1 MIAVTQRSPSTRTS
15 PATEPAQERA
25 SQPAGERAGA
35 ARGLRLALAGG
46 GTGGH
51 LVPGL
56 HLLASARDAASMDSS
71 GMRFDDVV
79 WFTSTRAVEER
90 VLARLADH
98 AGTVPL
104 ERVELALE
112 PKGGGAPS
120 RTGLVLR
127 TPAAVMRARER
138 LVAHQSEVLLALGG
152 FAGLPAVLAARS
164 LGIPVA
170 LLELNAC
177 PGAAT
182 RWLSR
187 FAARVFH
194 AWPASARSLAG
205 SVHMQSGHVH
215 TGPPLAP
222 EFTRG
227 APPSALV
234 ASARVELG
242 FDPERPLLVI
252 LGGSQGASALNRF
265 ACAHAPAIVASGVQV
280 LHQTGPARA
289 QEGLP
294 EFSGY
299 RALEYID
306 PAWRALAAATVV
318 LCRGGASTLAEV
330 AALARPAIVVPYPH
344 HPDRHQE
351 KNALELGDGVRI
363 VQEERLSVSARQE
376 LIELCDERGTA
387 TRDRMSIALRA
398 ALPRDACERI
408 RAELAALAQVH
419 ATRARRNTRP
429 LAAVTSSDH
438 AAPQDPS

>member
-1 MIAVTQRSPSTRTS
+1 MIAVTERTPSTRIS
-15 PATEPAQERA
+15 PATEPAHERA
-25 SQPAGERAGA
+25 PQTAGERGCV

-56 HLLASARDAASMDSS
+56 HLLASARDAAPTDSIGAS
-71 GMRFDDVV
+71 FDDVV

-98 AGTVPL
+98 AGNVPV

-112 PKGGGAPS
+112 PAGGGAPS

-194 AWPASARSLAG
+194 AWPASARTFPGAAHL
-205 SVHMQSGHVH
+205 H

-227 APPSALV
+227 APPSEFV
-234 ASARVELG
+234 ASARRELG

-299 RALEYID
+299 RALEYVD
-306 PAWRALAAATVV
+306 PAWSALAAATVV

-330 AALARPAIVVPYPH
+330 AALSRPAIVVPYPH

-363 VQEERLSVSARQE
+363 VPEERLSVSARQE
-376 LIELCDERGTA
+376 LIELCDERGTS
-387 TRDRMSIALRA
+387 TRDRMSVALRA

-408 RAELAALAQVH
+408 RTELRALAQDRAVRADRVH
-419 ATRARRNTRP
+419 RATRP
-429 LAAVTSSDH
+429 LAAATGGDH